1 MAINKKSIS
10 NLVPIK
16 KGQTLIANAKRGRK
30 KELRTLFKEA
40 VKKSDWLEILNKAIE
55 QAKEGDNKAREFL
68 FDRYYGKVETESEM
82 DNLSSP
88 TLVQNNFQIDVKG
101 KSASELI
108 QLLQEAETGASEEG
122 DDYEIDNTIEIEP

>member
-55 QAKEGDNKAREFL
+55 QAKDGDNKAREFL

-82 DNLSSP
+82 DSLASP

-122 DDYEIDNTIEIEP
+122 DDYETDNTIEIEP

>member
-30 KELRTLFKEA
+30 KELRTIFKEA
-40 VKKSDWLEILNKAIE
+40 VKKSDWLAILNKAIE
-55 QAKEGDNKAREFL
+55 QAKDGDNKAREFL

-82 DNLSSP
+82 DSLVSP

-108 QLLQEAETGASEEG
+108 QLLQEAETGTSEEE

>member
-55 QAKEGDNKAREFL
+55 QAKDGDNKAREFL

-82 DNLSSP
+82 DSLSSP

-108 QLLQEAETGASEEG
+108 QLLQEAETGASEEE
-122 DDYEIDNTIEIEP
+122 DDYETDNTIEIEP